1 MNWVIFL
8 FKMILTA
15 FAKRKIALTGF
26 ERVKTLLA
34 SLEPRF
40 KPTFAAR
47 EFIFGRFP
55 VQDCLETH
63 LQKFDPFLNNSGSLL
78 DIFKERQE
86 LLKTVSWQDKLRGKK
101 SRLAASSSR
110 LGLVFFAKCELKF
123 VRVELIDIAL
133 TGLMTYFRKR
143 P

>member
-26 ERVKTLLA
+26 ERVTTLLA

-47 EFIFGRFP
+47 EFIFGTFP

-63 LQKFDPFLNNSGSLL
+63 LQKFDPFLNKSGSLL

-101 SRLAASSSR
+101 ISTSSKFIKTR
-110 LGLVFFAKCELKF
+110 ACFFAKCELKL

-133 TGLMTYFRKR
+133 LH
-143 P
+143 